1 MGNFRR
7 NLQRKHT
14 ENYNSFTL
22 MEFRVHCKNLFE
34 IQMHERRGVMVLFQN
49 SYYFISEDVSI
60 GLKKLAIWKAR
71 DILYIQTKMLKW
83 TGKGTH
89 VWIKTYV

>member
-49 SYYFISEDVSI
+49 ASLESLIY
-60 GLKKLAIWKAR
+60 GLRCIHR
-71 DILYIQTKMLKW
+71 S
-83 TGKGTH
+83 
-89 VWIKTYV
+89 

>member
-60 GLKKLAIWKAR
+60 GLKKLAICKPR
-71 DILYIQTKMLKW
+71 DLQGMTTKMLKR
-83 TGKGTH
+83 TRKEAH
-89 VWIKTYV
+89 VWI